1 MKKILFGVFL
11 AIISVWASAWP
22 TKEITIVIPYQA
34 GGVTDQLART
44 MQVDL
49 ENILKVPVVIQNK
62 PGAAN
67 MVAINHI
74 MSKPSDD
81 HTFLFTIDE
90 FVSGPVFQNSTAY
103 KNFKGVTITGVVPF
117 LVYSTS
123 TSNLEKFKKQLKN
136 NTKIDI
142 GSVGVNGGAN
152 LWISNLQ
159 PITVNSISYKG
170 SPQLLTDVVAGHSE
184 YGIMSMSGSYSL
196 IQQGKLNPI
205 MVSSSHR
212 NTQMPH
218 VPTFK
223 ELNLHGDS
231 AENWFG
237 IVTQKET
244 SDQAVYKFS
253 GAVRLIVANNPEV
266 KEFTKK
272 GMNLVNLD
280 PVQSDKFL
288 EKEIA
293 RFEKLYQKSK

>member
-1 MKKILFGVFL
+1 MKKLLLGLILMT
-11 AIISVWASAWP
+11 SSSWAVAWP

-44 MQVDL
+44 MQADL

-74 MSKPSDD
+74 MSKPADD

-123 TSNLEKFKKQLKN
+123 TSDLEKFKKQLKN
-136 NTKIDI
+136 NVKVDV
-142 GSVGVNGGAN
+142 GSVGTNGGAN

-159 PITVNSISYKG
+159 PIILNSIPYKG
-170 SPQLLTDVVAGHSE
+170 SPQLLTDVVAGHAE

-205 MVSSSHR
+205 MVSSNQR
-212 NTQMPH
+212 NPQMPH
-218 VPTFK
+218 VPTFR
-223 ELNLHGDS
+223 ELNLHGES

-244 SDQAVYKFS
+244 SNQAVVKFS
-253 GAVRLIVANNPEV
+253 SAVRLIVSNNPEV
-266 KEFTKK
+266 KEFNKK
-272 GMNLVNLD
+272 GMNLINLD
-280 PVQSDKFL
+280 PVQTDKFL
-288 EKEIA
+288 EKEII